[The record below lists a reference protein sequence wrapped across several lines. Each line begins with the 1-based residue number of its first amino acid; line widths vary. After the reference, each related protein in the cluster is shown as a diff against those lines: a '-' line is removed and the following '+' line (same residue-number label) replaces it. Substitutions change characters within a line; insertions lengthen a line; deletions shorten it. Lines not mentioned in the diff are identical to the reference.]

1 MACDEAPWENSGRP
15 PVPRIAKP
23 RVSASL
29 NSHKSPRVQLAM
41 TSLLSDCSF
50 SFNLEHSNTELL
62 TGNPLFSLRCLHTQP
77 SSMTSALA
85 LIHSQPSQYAVA
97 AVAGRKYLLSP
108 RDLLTVPRLN
118 DVAVGDVLELEN
130 IHELGSRE
138 YTLRGTPHLS
148 SDVVKITATIV
159 EHTKGQM
166 EFIVKKK
173 RRKGYKKTIQHK
185 QTYTRL
191 RIGPF
196 EFPQQILQQQQ
207 S

>member
-1 MACDEAPWENSGRP
+1 MAN
-15 PVPRIAKP
+15 
-23 RVSASL
+23 
-29 NSHKSPRVQLAM
+29 
-41 TSLLSDCSF
+41 LLSDSISSF
-50 SFNLEHSNTELL
+50 KLERPGTERFSIGNTLL
-62 TGNPLFSLRCLHTQP
+62 SPLKQAPLRCLHTQP
-77 SSMTSALA
+77 SSTTSALT
-85 LIHSQPSQYAVA
+85 LIRSQPSQYAVA
-97 AVAGRKYLLSP
+97 AIAGKKYLLSP

-118 DVAVGDVLELEN
+118 DVAVGDVLGLDSV
-130 IHELGSRE
+130 HELGSRE
-138 YTLRGTPHLS
+138 YTLRGTPHLTP
-148 SDVVKITATIV
+148 DVVKITATVV

-196 EFPQQILQQQQ
+196 DFPQQPLQQTQ